1 MLGLTLVAVNRSRV
15 KDSTTTVQYDVL
27 KFGTFCYFLDPQGEF
42 RKYRG

>member
-27 KFGTFCYFLDPQGEF
+27 NFGAFVIF
-42 RKYRG
+42 